1 MKKLLLTAALSIAAT
16 VAITACAVQEPVD
29 INSMSLEKTSPFETP
44 TPKAYGENAG
54 LYRETQMGMPAMIPH
69 AINNFKIT
77 RENNPCIMCHGNQAK
92 IGAAKV
98 KGEATAMPATHW
110 TKVDGQACR
119 VCLAPRMSA
128 VPRHSGRRTAA
139 RGNCPLKFDL
149 R

>member
-16 VAITACAVQEPVD
+16 VAITACAVQQPVD

-77 RENNPCIMCHGNQAK
+77 RENNPCIMCHGDQSK
-92 IGAAKV
+92 MGAAKV
-98 KGEATAMPATHW
+98 KGQPMAMPADHW
-110 TKVDGQACR
+110 VKGEKKADA
-119 VCLAPRMSA
+119 M
-128 VPRHSGRRTAA
+128 HN
-139 RGNCPLKFDL
+139 NCTMCHKN
-149 R
+149 